1 MKKVNRAFKGVWIP
15 KEIYLDNRL
24 SWSEKILI
32 VEIDS
37 LDRGDGCFAGN
48 EYLSNFIGINTTSIS
63 TSISKLVRCGFC
75 KRSFVNHKRY
85 LYSNIK
91 CYYENTETGVQEN
104 HKDNNTVNKTNN
116 NTPSVKVST
125 IWSICIE
132 AYNHFC
138 KQRIGVGCKMD
149 GAEGKAMKS
158 IILYLTTQVKDPKYQ
173 DTIYRDDRDDQVY
186 IAWKFI
192 LDNWDMLD
200 DFLQK
205 QIALR
210 QINSNL
216 INILNQLRN
225 GKNRSKTSV
234 EKLKS
239 EIYKRNS

>member
-37 LDRGDGCFAGN
+37 LDRGEGCFAGN
-48 EYLSNFIGINTTSIS
+48 EYLSKFIGINTTSIS
-63 TSISKLVRCGFC
+63 TSISKLVKLGFC
-75 KRSFVNHKRY
+75 KRSFVKHKRY

-91 CYYENTETGVQEN
+91 GYYENIDERFMEN
-104 HKDNNTVNKTNN
+104 HKDNNTVNKTDNN
-116 NTPSVKVST
+116 LF
-125 IWSICIE
+125 SICIDV
-132 AYNHFC
+132 YNNFC
-138 KQRIGVGCKMD
+138 LERVGVGCKMD
-149 GAEGKAMKS
+149 GVEGKAMKL
-158 IILYLTTQVKDPKYQ
+158 IIKYLTTQVKDPKYHDIVYQ
-173 DTIYRDDRDDQVY
+173 DERDNQVY

-192 LDNWDMLD
+192 LDNWDVLD

-225 GKNRSKTSV
+225 GKNKSKTSI
-234 EKLKS
+234 EKLKN